1 MIAGIDEAGRGA
13 LAGPVVSSLVILD
26 PRLKKEKFQDS
37 KSIDMNKRNEMYLLL
52 KKSNSLV
59 LFSIINNRKI
69 DQLNVLAATMISMK
83 NCIFK
88 LKKKKIYPNQII
100 IDGNKKPEMN
110 EFNITTCIK
119 GDTLIPEISAASIVA
134 KVIRDK
140 IMLKYS
146 KIFQNYQFE
155 KHKGYGTSLH
165 YKCIEKYGISKIHRK
180 SFNTS
185 RQLKLF

>member
-13 LAGPVVSSLVILD
+13 LAGPVVSALVILD
-26 PRLKKEKFQDS
+26 TNLTKDIFKDS
-37 KSIDMNKRNEMYLLL
+37 KSLDFHKRNEKYKLL
-52 KKSNSLV
+52 KESNSIIH
-59 LFSIINNRKI
+59 FSIINNKKI
-69 DQLNVLAATMISMK
+69 DKINILNATMLSMK
-83 NCIFK
+83 NCILQ
-88 LKKKKIYPNQII
+88 LKKNKTTPTKII
-100 IDGNKKPEMN
+100 IDGNKKPEI
-110 EFNITTCIK
+110 EDFNVCTCVK

-146 KIFQNYQFE
+146 KLFSNYMFDQ
-155 KHKGYGTSLH
+155 HKGYGTTLH
-165 YKCIEKYGISKIHRK
+165 YKCIEKYGITKLHRQ